1 MALTILQHRP
11 IPLGDG
17 VARVTPARYRSGG
30 GFMTIET
37 EEDLEKLRAI
47 GRIVARSSSP
57 KASRC

>member
-1 MALTILQHRP
+1 
-11 IPLGDG
+11 
-17 VARVTPARYRSGG
+17 
-30 GFMTIET
+30 MTIET